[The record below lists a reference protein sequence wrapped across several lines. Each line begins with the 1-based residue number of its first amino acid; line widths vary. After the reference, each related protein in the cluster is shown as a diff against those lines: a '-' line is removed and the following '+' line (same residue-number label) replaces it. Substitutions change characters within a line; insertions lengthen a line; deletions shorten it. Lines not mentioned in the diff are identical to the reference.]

1 MFQQGEIEFKN
12 VLYFTVRRVSS
23 TCTWMKHK
31 MDGNKWKYSPVLVW
45 WSVRLMH
52 CSFINSFTNCLFYI
66 RIISLHPLVKPSK
79 AYSRG
84 SVVMVDEIINA
95 SPSKYRFPEAGLR
108 VMVTSHFGPKT
119 RLRMASRL
127 IITEVKLGVVAP
139 KRGFSC
145 YCYMLRVP
153 FWACS
158 IFRSFFISPKEF
170 PYLTHTVYMDVF
182 FIYNCRN
189 KSIKNMAV
197 AQQWK

>member
-1 MFQQGEIEFKN
+1 
-12 VLYFTVRRVSS
+12 
-23 TCTWMKHK
+23 
-31 MDGNKWKYSPVLVW
+31 
-45 WSVRLMH
+45 MH

-127 IITEVKLGVVAP
+127 IITEVKLGVVSP

-145 YCYMLRVP
+145 YCYMFRVP
-153 FWACS
+153 FLSVFYFQKFFYKPQRVSLSHSHS
-158 IFRSFFISPKEF
+158 I
-170 PYLTHTVYMDVF
+170 HGCVF
-182 FIYNCRN
+182 HL
-189 KSIKNMAV
+189 
-197 AQQWK
+197 